1 MLHLLLSAAPA
12 ALLVAL
18 MVGLVPISRLGAGI
32 LTSNAAFQTH
42 RTGSDKDSD
51 FDSEARWAEDEFAFE
66 RAIESYEKLIDET
79 ANGQR

>member
-18 MVGLVPISRLGAGI
+18 MVSLAPISRLGAGI
-32 LTSNAAFQTH
+32 LTANSALQPH
-42 RTGSDKDSD
+42 RSGSGNNSD

-79 ANGQR
+79 AEGQR

>member
-12 ALLVAL
+12 ALFVAL
-18 MVGLVPISRLGAGI
+18 IVGLAPISRLGVEI
-32 LTSNAAFQTH
+32 LTANAAFQPP
-42 RTGSDKDSD
+42 RTGSAKNID

-79 ANGQR
+79 AEGHR

>member
-18 MVGLVPISRLGAGI
+18 MIGLVPIRLGAEI
-32 LTSNAAFQTH
+32 LTANTTFESH
-42 RTGSDKDSD
+42 GTGSGAVSDSD
-51 FDSEARWAEDEFAFE
+51 AEARWARDEFAFE

-79 ANGQR
+79 AEGHR